1 MFLAEEDTTADA
13 FCLCV
18 SLGGRGGMLQIGF
31 NLPFSLCRRDLDEK
45 LFSVISHF
53 QNLM

>member
-18 SLGGRGGMLQIGF
+18 SLGGRRGGECYGYE
-31 NLPFSLCRRDLDEK
+31 S
-45 LFSVISHF
+45 
-53 QNLM
+53 

>member
-18 SLGGRGGMLQIGF
+18 SLGGRGGF
-31 NLPFSLCRRDLDEK
+31 ECYSYE
-45 LFSVISHF
+45 S
-53 QNLM
+53 

>member
-18 SLGGRGGMLQIGF
+18 SLGGRRGGNVTAMKVKNASAF
-31 NLPFSLCRRDLDEK
+31 LCAI
-45 LFSVISHF
+45 LFF
-53 QNLM
+53 G